1 MKKGPATM
9 KRLTTLLAALLV
21 AGSALAA
28 DADGEVRRI
37 DKAQAK
43 ITLKHGEIKNLDM
56 PPMTMVFRIQDPNL
70 LEGLAVGDKVKFS
83 ATQVDGQYVVTQL
96 SKAR

>member
-1 MKKGPATM
+1 M

-21 AGSALAA
+21 AGAALAA

-37 DKAQAK
+37 DKAQAR

-56 PPMTMVFRIQDPNL
+56 PPMTMVFRVKDPKWL
-70 LEGLAVGDKVKFS
+70 DGLAVGDKVKFS
-83 ATQVDGQYVVTQL
+83 AAQENGQYVVTGL
-96 SKAR
+96 AKAP

>member
-1 MKKGPATM
+1 M

-56 PPMTMVFRIQDPNL
+56 PPMTMVFRVKDPKWL
-70 LEGLAVGDKVKFS
+70 DGLAVGDKVKFS
-83 ATQVDGQYVVTQL
+83 AAQENGQYVVTGL
-96 SKAR
+96 AKAP